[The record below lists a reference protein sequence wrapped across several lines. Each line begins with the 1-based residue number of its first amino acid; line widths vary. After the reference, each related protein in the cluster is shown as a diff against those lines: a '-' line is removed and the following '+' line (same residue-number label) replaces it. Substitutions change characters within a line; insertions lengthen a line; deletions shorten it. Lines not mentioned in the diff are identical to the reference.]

1 VLFRKKNRKNNKK
14 KKKKKQKKKKTN
26 KQTKKNNIIPFAI
39 GRQRLFLNRFKYNK
53 YKSVNAEITVRRASR
68 ARATNIDH
76 NFVT

>member
-1 VLFRKKNRKNNKK
+1 VLYRDTPFL
-14 KKKKKQKKKKTN
+14 TV
-26 KQTKKNNIIPFAI
+26 TATFLNNIIPFAI